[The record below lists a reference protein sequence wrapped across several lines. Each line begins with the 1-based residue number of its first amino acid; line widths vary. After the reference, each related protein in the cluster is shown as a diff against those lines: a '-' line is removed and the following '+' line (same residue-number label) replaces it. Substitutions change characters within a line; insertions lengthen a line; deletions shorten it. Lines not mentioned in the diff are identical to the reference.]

1 MTRMD
6 ELARA
11 VQEGERAKR
20 EMERLAALPNLGELE
35 NGAVIAATVRFNR
48 GGPAYTYIGY
58 KEQDRWYFTGKQ
70 APSGVTSDDA
80 AAWLAKSGRR
90 VLQILHLA
98 TYTAELVDVVAV
110 DLGDM
115 LSQVLEYSG
124 RRPRSMEYPDGVA
137 APGGPFGNG
146 R

>member
-11 VQEGERAKR
+11 IREGERAKR
-20 EMERLAALPNLGELE
+20 ELERLAALPNLAELE
-35 NGAVIAATVRFNR
+35 NGAVIAATLRYNR

-70 APSGVTSDDA
+70 APTGVTSDEA
-80 AAWLAKSGRR
+80 MAWLAKSGRR
-90 VLQILHLA
+90 VLNLVHLA

-110 DLGDM
+110 PLGD
-115 LSQVLEYSG
+115 LLGQIREFAGLG
-124 RRPRSMEYPDGVA
+124 NGPRPFE
-137 APGGPFGNG
+137 PGGLYGDG